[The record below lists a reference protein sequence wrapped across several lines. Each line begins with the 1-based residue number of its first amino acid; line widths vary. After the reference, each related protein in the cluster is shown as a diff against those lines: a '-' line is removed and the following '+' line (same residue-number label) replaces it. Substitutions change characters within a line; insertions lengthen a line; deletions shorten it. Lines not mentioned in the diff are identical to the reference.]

1 MPPLLFNSLPLQC
14 YCQRIHETGESSW
27 WTGFCFL
34 SHYLPDSFITPLDHT
49 PGLQAVE
56 CPSTLFQTFISK
68 QHCLPQSPPHVNI
81 YDCSKTSTT
90 DCIPKCDRHV
100 RTYIH
105 CKNRFL
111 IQSFTLICSAVMNSI
126 YWKLV
131 QLAQTKIVWP
141 KQCHAHEHACVV
153 VLCRRDSSACM
164 CAGIRFWR
172 WSERACFVDLQP
184 TEASPC
190 LTTSRQTNIVLV
202 VKMLCA

>member
-1 MPPLLFNSLPLQC
+1 MLLSVHVTSVLFLVRFNNFVPTMGFYWSYTLLLW
-14 YCQRIHETGESSW
+14 SSI
-27 WTGFCFL
+27 
-34 SHYLPDSFITPLDHT
+34 P
-49 PGLQAVE
+49 
-56 CPSTLFQTFISK
+56 
-68 QHCLPQSPPHVNI
+68 
-81 YDCSKTSTT
+81 TT

-100 RTYIH
+100 HTYIH